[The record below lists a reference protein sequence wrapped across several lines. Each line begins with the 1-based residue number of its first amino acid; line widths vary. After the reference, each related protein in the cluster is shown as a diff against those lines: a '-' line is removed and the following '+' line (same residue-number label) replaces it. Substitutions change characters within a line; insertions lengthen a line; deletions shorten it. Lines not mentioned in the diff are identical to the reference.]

1 MHLTRRGLLAAS
13 LGALATPALAPPARA
28 QAFPNRPVRI
38 VVPFPPGGGTDN
50 LTRLV
55 AERLSAAL
63 GWSVVVENKPG
74 AGGNVALDGVAKS
87 RPDGYTMVMA
97 QTDNVVLN
105 PLTYSRLPYDPDR
118 DLMPVGLIASGAAVL
133 VVRADA
139 PWKSLA
145 EFTAAAREKRGQL
158 TFGSPGIGTVSH
170 LILELWQRSAGIQLN
185 HIPYRG
191 IAQSLPDLI
200 NGQIDSYM
208 GSIPTLRGH
217 IEGGRVRALAVSSG
231 QRSATL
237 PEVPTFREAG
247 IEGVELASVW
257 GLMAPTGT
265 PQEIVEQVNAAV
277 NRMIEEPETR
287 KRIVES
293 GADVL
298 GGTPAAMGQFYASER
313 ERLGR
318 VVRDANIRLE

>member
-1 MHLTRRGLLAAS
+1 MSLTRRGLLAAG
-13 LGALATPALAPPARA
+13 LGMATAPAIA
-28 QAFPNRPVRI
+28 QSYPSRPVRLI
-38 VVPFPPGGGTDN
+38 VPFPPGGGTDN
-50 LTRLV
+50 LARLV
-55 AERLSAAL
+55 AERLTAAQ
-63 GWSVVVENKPG
+63 GWTIVIENKPG
-74 AGGNVALDGVAKS
+74 AGGNLALDATAKS
-87 RPDGYTMVMA
+87 RPDGHTLVMA

-105 PLTYSRLPYDPDR
+105 PLTYPKLPYDPDR
-118 DLMPVGLIASGAAVL
+118 DLMPVALIASGSAVL

-139 PWKSLA
+139 PWKTLA
-145 EFTAAAREKRGQL
+145 EFTAAARARGGQL

-200 NGQIDSYM
+200 SGQINSYM

-217 IEGGRVRALAVSSG
+217 IEDGRVRPLAVSSAR
-231 QRSATL
+231 RSAAL
-237 PEVPTFREAG
+237 PDVPTFREGG

-257 GLMAPTGT
+257 GLMAPAGT
-265 PQEIVEQVNAAV
+265 PRDIIGQVNAAV
-277 NRMIEEPETR
+277 NGMIAEAETR

-293 GADVL
+293 GADIL
-298 GGTPAAMGQFYASER
+298 GGTPEAMGQFYASER

-318 VVRDANIRLE
+318 VVREANIRLE

>member
-1 MHLTRRGLLAAS
+1 MNPTRRHFLAAG
-13 LGALATPALAPPARA
+13 LCAAAAPALAQGYPG
-28 QAFPNRPVRI
+28 RPVRLI
-38 VVPFPPGGGTDN
+38 VPFPPGGGTDN

-55 AERLSAAL
+55 AERLTAAL
-63 GWSVVVENKPG
+63 GWTVVVENRPG
-74 AGGNVALDGVAKS
+74 AGGNIALEATARS

-105 PLTYSRLPYDPDR
+105 PLTYPRLPYDPDR
-118 DLMPVGLIASGAAVL
+118 DLMPVVFVASGAAVL

-139 PWKSLA
+139 PWKDLA
-145 EFTAAAREKRGQL
+145 AFTAAARTRGGQL

-217 IEGGRVRALAVSSG
+217 VEGGRVRPLAVSSA
-231 QRSATL
+231 QRSAAL

-247 IEGVELASVW
+247 IEGVELASDW
-257 GLMAPTGT
+257 GLMAPAGT
-265 PQEIVEQVNAAV
+265 PGEIVQQINAAV
-277 NRMIEEPETR
+277 NRLLEEPETR
-287 KRIVES
+287 QRIVDS
-293 GADVL
+293 GADVR
-298 GGTPAAMGQFYASER
+298 GGTPEALGRFYAAER

-318 VVRDANIRLE
+318 VVREANIRME

>member
-1 MHLTRRGLLAAS
+1 MSPTRRGLLAAG
-13 LGALATPALAPPARA
+13 LCTITVPAVA
-28 QAFPNRPVRI
+28 QSYPNRPVRI

-55 AERLSAAL
+55 AERLTSAL
-63 GWSVVVENKPG
+63 GWTVVIENKPG
-74 AGGNVALDGVAKS
+74 AGGNVALDSTAKS
-87 RPDGYTMVMA
+87 RPDGYTLVMA

-105 PLTYSRLPYDPDR
+105 PLTYGRLPYDPDR

-133 VVRADA
+133 VVRTDA
-139 PWKSLA
+139 PWKNLA
-145 EFTAAAREKRGQL
+145 EFTTAARSKSGQL

-217 IEGGRVRALAVSSG
+217 IDGGRVRPLAVSSA
-231 QRSATL
+231 QRSASL
-237 PEVPTFREAG
+237 PDVPTFREAG

-257 GLMAPTGT
+257 GLMAPAGT
-265 PQEIVEQVNAAV
+265 PQEIVAQVNAAV
-277 NRMIEEPETR
+277 NRLIEEPETR
-287 KRIVES
+287 KRIVDS
-293 GADVL
+293 GADIL
-298 GGTPAAMGQFYASER
+298 GGTPTAMSQFYTSER

>member
-1 MHLTRRGLLAAS
+1 MNLTRRGLLAAG
-13 LGALATPALAPPARA
+13 LATTLATPALA
-28 QAFPNRPVRI
+28 QGFPNRPVRI

-55 AERLSAAL
+55 AERLSATL

-139 PWKSLA
+139 PWQDLA
-145 EFTAAAREKRGQL
+145 AFTAEARAKPGHL

-170 LILELWQRSAGIQLN
+170 LILELWQRSAGMQLN

-191 IAQSLPDLI
+191 IAQALPDLI

-231 QRSATL
+231 QRSATV
-237 PEVPTFREAG
+237 PSVPTFREAG

-257 GLMAPTGT
+257 GLMAPAGT
-265 PQEIVEQVNAAV
+265 PAEIVEQVNTAV
-277 NRMIEEPETR
+277 NRLIAEPEVR
-287 KRIVES
+287 QRIIDS
-293 GADVL
+293 GADLL
-298 GGTPAAMGQFYASER
+298 GGSPAEMGRFYTAER

-318 VVRDANIRLE
+318 VVREANIRLE

>member
-1 MHLTRRGLLAAS
+1 MNLTRRGLLAAS
-13 LGALATPALAPPARA
+13 LCTVAAPAIA
-28 QAFPNRPVRI
+28 QSYPSRPVRI

-50 LTRLV
+50 LTRLM
-55 AERLSAAL
+55 AERLTSAL
-63 GWSVVVENKPG
+63 GWTVVIENKPG
-74 AGGNVALDGVAKS
+74 AGGNVALDATAKS
-87 RPDGYTMVMA
+87 RPDGYTLVMA

-105 PLTYSRLPYDPDR
+105 PLTYGKLPYDPDR
-118 DLMPVGLIASGAAVL
+118 DLMPVALIASGSAVL

-139 PWKSLA
+139 PWKTLA
-145 EFTAAAREKRGQL
+145 ECTAAARAKSGQL

-170 LILELWQRSAGIQLN
+170 LILELWQRSAKIQLN

-217 IEGGRVRALAVSSG
+217 IEDGRVRPLAVSSA
-231 QRSATL
+231 QRSASL
-237 PEVPTFREAG
+237 PDVPTFREAG
-247 IEGVELASVW
+247 IEGVELAGVW
-257 GLMAPTGT
+257 GLMAPAGT
-265 PQEIVEQVNAAV
+265 PREIVDQVNAAV
-277 NRMIEEPETR
+277 NRLIDEPETR
-287 KRIVES
+287 KRIVDS

-298 GGTPAAMGQFYASER
+298 GGTPAVMGHFYASER

>member
-1 MHLTRRGLLAAS
+1 MNLTRRGLLAAG
-13 LGALATPALAPPARA
+13 LGMLAAPALA
-28 QAFPNRPVRI
+28 QGFPNRPVRI

-50 LTRLV
+50 LARLV
-55 AERLSAAL
+55 AERLSATL

-87 RPDGYTMVMA
+87 RPDGYTLVMA

-133 VVRADA
+133 VVRADSL
-139 PWKSLA
+139 WTTLA
-145 EFTAAAREKRGQL
+145 EFTAEARSKPGHL

-217 IEGGRVRALAVSSG
+217 IEGGRVRALAVSSAR
-231 QRSATL
+231 RSATL
-237 PEVPTFREAG
+237 PAVPSFGEAG
-247 IEGVELASVW
+247 IAGVELASVW
-257 GLMAPTGT
+257 GLMAPAGT

-277 NRMIEEPETR
+277 NRLIEEPEIR
-287 KRIVES
+287 QRIVDS

-298 GGTPAAMGQFYASER
+298 GGTPAAMGRFYTAER

-318 VVRDANIRLE
+318 VVREANIRLE

>member
-1 MHLTRRGLLAAS
+1 MRLTRRHLLAAS
-13 LGALATPALAPPARA
+13 LSTAAAPAFA
-28 QAFPNRPVRI
+28 QGYPGRPVRI
-38 VVPFPPGGGTDN
+38 IVPFPPGGGTDN

-55 AERLSAAL
+55 AERLTAAL
-63 GWSVVVENKPG
+63 GWTVVVENRPG
-74 AGGNVALDGVAKS
+74 AGGNIALEATARS
-87 RPDGYTMVMA
+87 RPDGYTLVMA

-105 PLTYSRLPYDPDR
+105 PLTYQKLPYDPDR
-118 DLMPVGLIASGAAVL
+118 DLMPVAFVASGAAVL

-139 PWKSLA
+139 PWKTLA
-145 EFTAAAREKRGQL
+145 EFTAAARARAGQL

-217 IEGGRVRALAVSSG
+217 VEGGRVRPLAVSSA
-231 QRSATL
+231 QRSAAL

-247 IEGVELASVW
+247 IEGVELASDW
-257 GLMAPTGT
+257 GLMAPAGT
-265 PQEIVEQVNAAV
+265 PGEIVQQINAAV
-277 NRMIEEPETR
+277 NRLLEEPETR
-287 KRIVES
+287 QRIVDS
-293 GADVL
+293 GADVR
-298 GGTPAAMGQFYASER
+298 GGTPEALGRFYAAER

-318 VVRDANIRLE
+318 VVREANIRME